1 MAQEDKKWV
10 QIVSERTKERVLDV
24 MIQRAVLTGST
35 RIQVTYDDLSKL
47 SGLSKGAIFKAVK
60 ALEAENK
67 IKKLPSRARRIPN
80 TYEIY
85 TNVEIPEPKA
95 SEIVDLPEYLEMT
108 RSLKAKLRR
117 LEQENYELKQ
127 ILFPDAKKA
136 PDIVSKSQITD
147 DTVMLVF
154 KIPKNSEFERF

>member
-1 MAQEDKKWV
+1 
-10 QIVSERTKERVLDV
+10 
-24 MIQRAVLTGST
+24 
-35 RIQVTYDDLSKL
+35 
-47 SGLSKGAIFKAVK
+47 
-60 ALEAENK
+60 
-67 IKKLPSRARRIPN
+67 
-80 TYEIY
+80 
-85 TNVEIPEPKA
+85 
-95 SEIVDLPEYLEMT
+95 MT

-154 KIPKNSEFERF
+154 KIPKNSEFEGF

>member
-1 MAQEDKKWV
+1 MKGRISMAQENKEWV

-95 SEIVDLPEYLEMT
+95 SEIVD
-108 RSLKAKLRR
+108 
-117 LEQENYELKQ
+117 
-127 ILFPDAKKA
+127 
-136 PDIVSKSQITD
+136 
-147 DTVMLVF
+147 
-154 KIPKNSEFERF
+154 